1 MIGNNIN
8 DYFHSRI
15 MSSAINASNSSAKSG
30 WIYIVVI
37 FTPHKADPALPLQSG
52 SSLLTPI

>member
-15 MSSAINASNSSAKSG
+15 MSSAINASNSSKRFEGFTAKSG
-30 WIYIVVI
+30 
-37 FTPHKADPALPLQSG
+37 FTLE
-52 SSLLTPI
+52 